1 MEDEKPALWWMWPLV
16 ATLALQVTSAFLSR
30 LVPTLAPVLIAEW
43 GWSEAAV
50 GYLAS
55 LNTVGSILFLI
66 AGTPLMMRV
75 GPIRSLQIGMAL
87 GVVGILA
94 LAMPVTGAPAL
105 GAILM
110 GLGYGPSAPAGSDV
124 LQRHAPPRH
133 RNLIFSIK
141 QAGVPLGGVL
151 GGLALPV
158 LAERAGWWA
167 ALAFAIVVALL
178 TIAAVQV
185 LRDRI
190 DTERDQSV
198 RLRLRLFLSIDNLRR
213 PFLALAGNAD
223 LKRVAFAGACL
234 AVGQGCWIAF
244 LVTYLV
250 TRLHLTLPQAGFVFA
265 IMQATGIFGRIL
277 LGWISDRMGSGTA
290 TLRSIAVV
298 SALTSLAL
306 VFSSQSWSL
315 AGLIAFAAI
324 GGITVSS
331 WNGVQIAEVA
341 RLSGAGRIAETT
353 SGATILIFLGYVIG
367 PSAFAVLVAATD
379 RFDLAFLAVALI
391 TAAALPALMRV
402 GGTRQ

>member
-1 MEDEKPALWWMWPLV
+1 
-16 ATLALQVTSAFLSR
+16 
-30 LVPTLAPVLIAEW
+30 
-43 GWSEAAV
+43 
-50 GYLAS
+50 
-55 LNTVGSILFLI
+55 
-66 AGTPLMMRV
+66 
-75 GPIRSLQIGMAL
+75 
-87 GVVGILA
+87 
-94 LAMPVTGAPAL
+94 
-105 GAILM
+105 
-110 GLGYGPSAPAGSDV
+110 LGYGPSAPAGSDV

-167 ALAFAIVVALL
+167 ALAFAIFVALL

-315 AGLIAFAAI
+315 AGLIALAAI